1 MATAKKKE
9 DEMTPSERAQ
19 LVAQRVRD
27 RERKQREKEE
37 AEKTRKPSMM
47 ERLRSMVP
55 STKKRKP
62 GPNVREFLSKED
74 QIADIEEEKKVTKA
88 EKEARRLDT
97 LGFKKGGMVTA
108 RGQGKVLRSR
118 KTRIC

>member
-1 MATAKKKE
+1 MATAKKRE
-9 DEMTPSERAQ
+9 QDMTPSERAQ
-19 LVAQRVRD
+19 MVAQRVRD
-27 RERKQREKEE
+27 RKQREKEE

-47 ERLRSMVP
+47 DRLRGMVP
-55 STKKRKP
+55 GTKKREP
-62 GPNVREFLSKED
+62 APNVRESLSKED

-88 EKEARRLDT
+88 EKEAMRLDT
-97 LGFKKGGMVTA
+97 VGFKNGGMVTA